1 LTWHPRPDP
10 SRVWL
15 PREQAVVPRLLAIGA
30 ASAAAAEG
38 AAVAVALAVYTMTD
52 STAWVSGALLATLG
66 FSALIS
72 PIAGVM
78 ADRHDRRRL
87 MLAVA
92 IAEVPVFVLAA
103 VAGHA
108 WQIIGLVAVGAAVQ
122 RVFDAALGA
131 SIPAL
136 VPDEGLPR
144 ATSSFAAAQ
153 QTAMLLSP
161 AALGAI
167 IAAGG
172 HRWAFG
178 AVAVLYAV
186 TIVAV
191 AGLPAAARPAGAH
204 HGLAGELRDGL
215 AALLGD
221 RVVVWTTVALTV
233 LLVFSAFTLVAG
245 VALAE
250 QEFDAG
256 GTAYGFMVSCW
267 GGGMI
272 IGSLA
277 AGRLAERRS
286 ALAVFAGGMGIA
298 GFALGLVSI
307 APTLAVAL
315 GMLAVGGAGNGLMS
329 ASGQLLFQRRVPN
342 AVLGRVLGAASA
354 LWRVAYA
361 ASFLLGG
368 IVIAVAGVRGV
379 FALAGAGT
387 LVALLPLLLLLVSHR
402 EPEPAGS
409 PAPGD

>member
-1 LTWHPRPDP
+1 VTWQPKPDP
-10 SRVWL
+10 SHVWL
-15 PREQAVVPRLLAIGA
+15 PREPAVVPRLLAIGA
-30 ASAAAAEG
+30 SSAAAAEG

-72 PIAGVM
+72 PVAGVM

-92 IAEVPVFVLAA
+92 VVEVPVFVLAA

-136 VPDEGLPR
+136 VPDQGLPR

-186 TIVAV
+186 TIVV
-191 AGLPAAARPAGAH
+191 VVGLPAAVRPAGGH

-215 AALLGD
+215 AALVGD
-221 RVVVWTTVALTV
+221 RVVLWTTIAMTV

-245 VALAE
+245 VSLAE
-250 QEFDAG
+250 QE
-256 GTAYGFMVSCW
+256 TALWS
-267 GGGMI
+267 
-272 IGSLA
+272 A
-277 AGRLAERRS
+277 AG
-286 ALAVFAGGMGIA
+286 
-298 GFALGLVSI
+298 
-307 APTLAVAL
+307 
-315 GMLAVGGAGNGLMS
+315 
-329 ASGQLLFQRRVPN
+329 
-342 AVLGRVLGAASA
+342 AAA
-354 LWRVAYA
+354 
-361 ASFLLGG
+361 
-368 IVIAVAGVRGV
+368 
-379 FALAGAGT
+379 
-387 LVALLPLLLLLVSHR
+387 
-402 EPEPAGS
+402 
-409 PAPGD
+409 